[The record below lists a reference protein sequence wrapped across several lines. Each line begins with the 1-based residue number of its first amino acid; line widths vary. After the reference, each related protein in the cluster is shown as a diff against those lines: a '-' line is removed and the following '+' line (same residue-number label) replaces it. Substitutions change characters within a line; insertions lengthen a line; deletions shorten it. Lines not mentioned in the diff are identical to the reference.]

1 MPDAADK
8 AVQIR
13 EYARERLI
21 AALPEYEVM
30 VRSSD
35 SPEDYGKFVDRLTRL
50 AGIRD
55 EGDRD
60 NLPVFNI
67 TIAAGGIKTEAIDV
81 TPAQA
86 EDAPTPSLPDCTDE
100 PTTESAP
107 QPLESA
113 LQPFVLDFAPIE

>member
-1 MPDAADK
+1 MSDTVDK
-8 AVQIR
+8 VTQIR

-55 EGDRD
+55 EGDRE

-67 TIAAGGIKTEAIDV
+67 TIAAGGIKTEVIDV
-81 TPAQA
+81 TPVQA
-86 EDAPTPSLPDCTDE
+86 ETTAPPPLPDCTDE
-100 PTTESAP
+100 PTAVPAP
-107 QPLESA
+107 QPLEPA
-113 LQPFVLDFAPIE
+113 PQPFVLDIAPIE